1 MSPSL
6 QCRNLEKKLKSFLH
20 KVSMRAQAFSCIS
33 ATYCLNIKHFTQ
45 LYSLSYPWVFILP
58 INIQYASLSSR
69 VLWMA
74 CFSVFE
80 SPLYGILEAF
90 IMIKVVGHS
99 LRAFGAHF
107 FANENGLQCS
117 FFVDT
122 LLGYPV
128 RWSNS
133 KVCLLAIFTMRWRR
147 RRRDNVGCSR
157 LSCHLGLTVQILRLG
172 NVS

>member
-1 MSPSL
+1 M
-6 QCRNLEKKLKSFLH
+6 QKFRKKLKSFLH
-20 KVSMRAQAFSCIS
+20 KVSMRAQAFSCVS

-45 LYSLSYPWVFILP
+45 LYSLSYPWVFHLTNKYSICISVL
-58 INIQYASLSSR
+58 ASFMNGML
-69 VLWMA
+69 
-74 CFSVFE
+74 SVFE

-128 RWSNS
+128 MWSNS
-133 KVCLLAIFTMRWRR
+133 KVCLLAIFTMR
-147 RRRDNVGCSR
+147 
-157 LSCHLGLTVQILRLG
+157 
-172 NVS
+172 